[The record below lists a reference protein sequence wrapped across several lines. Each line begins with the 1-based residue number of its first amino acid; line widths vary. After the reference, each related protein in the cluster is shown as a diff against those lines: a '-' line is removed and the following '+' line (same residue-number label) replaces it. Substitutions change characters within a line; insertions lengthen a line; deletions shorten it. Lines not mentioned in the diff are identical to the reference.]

1 LDIQL
6 SQETETA
13 LRKLAREIG
22 RSRGLGEDTQ
32 EELYGHLEDKTLGY
46 LSGEENLSEADAVLL
61 TREHFGDPGAFP
73 ELGVKAELFRSSVS
87 LSRRMAAAAV
97 LTLAVSV
104 IFSMANLL
112 IALCLETPSAIALF
126 DARSLSTI
134 WVRLA
139 LNAGVIFVVL
149 RIWLARERRGSR
161 VWYQDCSPSGFALM
175 ILALIALRW
184 CIPIVHVD
192 SAAFTAYLE
201 AFLYSVVNMPRSL
214 YRAFLA
220 SQIVLAMLPAL
231 LWVWWADRQTLS
243 IKTVSTAVAAW
254 IGLSIGT
261 VAIVLLPSIVFGYPI
276 YSVGDTTSAF
286 SFMTS
291 AESGAAID
299 ESLKDT
305 SQGGFAA
312 TALVMRAEG
321 YRLAASAV
329 YPCVAAL
336 LYLVVGFSIRFVR
349 RYGGMRVRL
358 RPAAR

>member
-1 LDIQL
+1 MDKQL
-6 SQETETA
+6 SHETEAA

-46 LSGEENLSEADAVLL
+46 LSGEDGITEADAVLL

-73 ELGVKAELFRSSVS
+73 ELVAEAAPFRSPVS

-97 LTLAVSV
+97 LTLAVSAV
-104 IFSMANLL
+104 FSMANLL
-112 IALCLETPSAIALF
+112 IAFCLEAPSAIVLF
-126 DARSLSTI
+126 DARNLSTI

-184 CIPIVHVD
+184 CIPFVLVD

-231 LWVWWADRQTLS
+231 LWVWWADRQTLD
-243 IKTVSTAVAAW
+243 IKAVSTAVLAW
-254 IGLSIGT
+254 IGLGMGT
-261 VAIVLLPSIVFGYPI
+261 VAVTILPSIVFGYPI
-276 YSVGDTTSAF
+276 YSVGDTSSAF
-286 SFMTS
+286 SFLTS

-299 ESLKDT
+299 EALKDT
-305 SQGGFAA
+305 SQSGFPAF
-312 TALVMRAEG
+312 ALVMLTEG

-329 YPCVAAL
+329 YACVAAL
-336 LYLVVGFSIRFVR
+336 LYLGVGFSIRFVR
-349 RYGGMRVRL
+349 RYGGMKVRL